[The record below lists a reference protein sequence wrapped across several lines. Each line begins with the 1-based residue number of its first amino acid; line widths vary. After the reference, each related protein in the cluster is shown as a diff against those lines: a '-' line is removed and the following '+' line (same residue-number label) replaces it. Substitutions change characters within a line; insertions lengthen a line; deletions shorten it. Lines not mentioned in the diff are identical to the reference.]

1 MVNLHGIFPPV
12 ATPFT
17 ERGDLDLDALQFNA
31 HRWMQTRL
39 RGLVVLG
46 TNGEAAYLDADES
59 EAVVAAARA
68 CVPADRT
75 LIAGTGHDSTRQT
88 IRACERAA
96 KAGADVVLVR
106 TPGAFKGL
114 MTGDAFVRHFR
125 AVADASPVPV
135 LLYNFANNFGVNM
148 PTAAIAALAEHPN
161 VIGMKESG
169 GDVSQINEQ
178 VGATPDRFEVVVGS
192 APSLYASLC
201 VGAVGGVVA
210 LANVAPDACVDLYE
224 HAAAGRHAAALAQQR
239 AITPLAVAVTGKHGV
254 PGLKAAMT
262 LAGYRGGWPRGP
274 LAPASQAV
282 VDDIRGIMERLHA
295 VLGLA

>member
-1 MVNLHGIFPPV
+1 MVDLHGIFPPV

-17 ERGDLDLDALQFNA
+17 ERGDLDIDALQFNA
-31 HRWMQTRL
+31 ARLMQTRL

-46 TNGEAAYLDADES
+46 TNGEAAYLDGDES

-88 IRACERAA
+88 IVACERAA
-96 KAGADVVLVR
+96 RAGADAVLVR
-106 TPGAFKGL
+106 APAAFKGM
-114 MTGDAFVRHFR
+114 MTADAFLRHFR
-125 AVADASPVPV
+125 AVAEASPVAV
-135 LLYNFANNFGVNM
+135 LLYNFAANFGVNM
-148 PTAAIAALAEHPN
+148 PTSAIAALGEHPN
-161 VIGMKESG
+161 VIGLKESG
-169 GDVSQINEQ
+169 GDISQINEQ
-178 VGATPDRFEVVVGS
+178 VASAPPGFEVVVGS

-210 LANVAPDACVDLYE
+210 LANVAPDACIALYD
-224 HAAAGRHAAALAQQR
+224 HVQAGRHAEALAQQR

-262 LAGYRGGWPRGP
+262 LAGYRGGHPRSP
-274 LAPASQAV
+274 LASASPAV
-282 VDDIRGIMERLHA
+282 IDDLRGLIDRLHA
-295 VLGLA
+295 LAT

>member
-1 MVNLHGIFPPV
+1 MLNLHGIFPPV

-46 TNGEAAYLDADES
+46 TNGEAAYLDGDES

-68 CVPADRT
+68 CMPADRT
-75 LIAGTGHDSTRQT
+75 LVAGTGHDATRQT

-96 KAGADVVLVR
+96 KAGADAVLVR

-114 MTGDAFVRHFR
+114 MTGEAFVRHFR

-148 PTAAIAALAEHPN
+148 PTSAIVALAEHPN
-161 VIGMKESG
+161 IVGMKESG
-169 GDVSQINEQ
+169 GDISQINEQ
-178 VGATPDRFEVVVGS
+178 VGATPARFEVVVGS

-210 LANVAPDACVDLYE
+210 LANVAPDACVALYD
-224 HAAAGRHAAALAQQR
+224 HAVAGRHAEALAQQR

-262 LAGYRGGWPRGP
+262 LAGYRGGFPRSP
-274 LAPASQAV
+274 LAPAPQAV
-282 VDDIRGIMERLHA
+282 VDDLRATIDRLHA
-295 VLGLA
+295 APGLA

>member
-1 MVNLHGIFPPV
+1 MINLHGIFPPI

-17 ERGDLDLDALQFNA
+17 ESGELDFDALQFNA

-59 EAVVAAARA
+59 EAAVAAVRA

-75 LIAGTGHDSTRQT
+75 LIAGTGHDSTRMT

-106 TPGAFKGL
+106 APSAFKTQ
-114 MTGDAFVRHFR
+114 MTGDVLVRHFR

-135 LLYNFANNFGVNM
+135 LLYNFANSFGVNV
-148 PTAAIAALAEHPN
+148 PTSAIVTLADHPN
-161 VIGMKESG
+161 IIGMKESG
-169 GDVSQINEQ
+169 GDLTQINEQ
-178 VGATPDRFEVVVGS
+178 VGSTPARFEVVVGS

-201 VGAVGGVVA
+201 VGVVGGVVA
-210 LANVAPDACVDLYE
+210 LANLVPEAVIALYDLVK
-224 HAAAGRHAAALAQQR
+224 AGRHAEALVQQR
-239 AITPLAVAVTGKHGV
+239 AISPLAVAVTGKYGV
-254 PGLKAAMT
+254 AGLKAAMT
-262 LAGYRGGWPRGP
+262 LAGYRGGFPRAP
-274 LAPASQAV
+274 LAPVSKTV
-282 VDDIRGIMERLHA
+282 VDELQGLIDRVHA
-295 VLGLA
+295 TM

>member
-1 MVNLHGIFPPV
+1 MINLHGIFPPV

-17 ERGDLDLDALQFNA
+17 ERGDLDIDALQFNA
-31 HRWMQTRL
+31 ARWMRTRL

-46 TNGEAAYLDADES
+46 TNGEAAYLDGDES

-88 IRACERAA
+88 IVACERAA
-96 KAGADVVLVR
+96 RAGADAVLVR
-106 TPGAFKGL
+106 TPSAFKAL
-114 MTGDAFVRHFR
+114 MTADALVRHFS

-135 LLYNFANNFGVNM
+135 LLYNFAANFGVNM
-148 PTAAIAALAEHPN
+148 PTSAIAALAEHPN

-169 GDVSQINEQ
+169 GDISQINEQ
-178 VGATPDRFEVVVGS
+178 VGSTPSRFEVVVGL

-210 LANVAPDACVDLYE
+210 MANVAPDACIAVYD
-224 HAAAGRHAAALAQQR
+224 HMRAGRHAEALAQQR
-239 AITPLAVAVTGKHGV
+239 AIAPLAVAVTGRHGV

-262 LAGYRGGWPRGP
+262 LAGYKGGSPRAP
-274 LAPASQAV
+274 LASASPAV
-282 VDDIRGIMERLHA
+282 VDDLRGIIDRLHA
-295 VLGLA
+295 LVM

>member
-1 MVNLHGIFPPV
+1 MLNLHGIFPPV

-46 TNGEAAYLDADES
+46 TNGVAAYLDGDES

-68 CVPADRT
+68 CMPADRT
-75 LIAGTGHDSTRQT
+75 LVAGTGHDATRQT

-96 KAGADVVLVR
+96 KAGADAVLVR

-114 MTGDAFVRHFR
+114 MTGEAFVRHFR

-148 PTAAIAALAEHPN
+148 PTSAIVALAEHPN
-161 VIGMKESG
+161 IVGMKESG
-169 GDVSQINEQ
+169 GDISQINEQ
-178 VGATPDRFEVVVGS
+178 VGATPASVSCSSTNTSSSGLVILMPAPALLVIDGSPLFSTSWERLMMIWSPALPVTTMPPVVVTT
-192 APSLYASLC
+192 PSCRVMVMS
-201 VGAVGGVVA
+201 
-210 LANVAPDACVDLYE
+210 
-224 HAAAGRHAAALAQQR
+224 
-239 AITPLAVAVTGKHGV
+239 PLV
-254 PGLKAAMT
+254 PA
-262 LAGYRGGWPRGP
+262 
-274 LAPASQAV
+274 
-282 VDDIRGIMERLHA
+282 E
-295 VLGLA
+295 